1 MTRSTAAPPRSH
13 RAARRLA
20 GLAAVGALMLA
31 PVVPA
36 AAADPVSSA
45 AEFLAGALADGTHMT
60 STSQGQTF
68 TDPGLTADVVI
79 GLTAAGADP
88 AKATAATGW
97 LEQNV
102 ASYVGPGAGKPSTT
116 GDKAG
121 AAYAGAL
128 AKAALVAQVRGLSAA
143 DFGGR
148 DLLAELAAR
157 ESGGRFSD
165 DSTFGDYSNAITQS
179 LALIVQ
185 QRSGKAPSAPAVAA
199 LVGLQCT
206 DGGFRLA
213 FPEQGKQE
221 PCVSDNDATGYA
233 VQALLPISPDQAG
246 KALDYLVK
254 VQQADGGFANTA
266 PAGAKPVI
274 NANTTGLAGAALA
287 AGGRNAQADK
297 AIAFLTGLQQSN
309 GAVAYAAE
317 TTDKTSEP
325 RATSGALLAFAH
337 VNLVTLTAA
346 AAGSPSGASSATVTS
361 SAASA
366 ASVSSAAS
374 AAPTGLPTA
383 SSDAASS
390 PSASSAATTPETTAA
405 SHTGDSADSG
415 SSAAVWWIVGGIVV
429 VLLVVGV
436 VVVARRRSARR

>member
-1 MTRSTAAPPRSH
+1 M
-13 RAARRLA
+13 RRLA

-31 PVVPA
+31 PVIPA

-45 AEFLAGALADGTHMT
+45 AEFLAAALADGTHMT

-88 AKATAATGW
+88 AKAAAATGW

-128 AKAALVAQVRGLSAA
+128 AKAALVAQIRGLSAA

-287 AGGRNAQADK
+287 AGGRSAQADK

-309 GAVAYAAE
+309 GAVAYAAG

-337 VNLVTLTAA
+337 VNLVTLTATA
-346 AAGSPSGASSATVTS
+346 DSPSGAPSASATSSTAPTSSAPSASTGLPAAASSVATPSSTS
-361 SAASA
+361 SAATIPATSM
-366 ASVSSAAS
+366 
-374 AAPTGLPTA
+374 A
-383 SSDAASS
+383 SS
-390 PSASSAATTPETTAA
+390 TAEPA
-405 SHTGDSADSG
+405 GSG
-415 SSAAVWWIVGGIVV
+415 SSSAIWWIVGGIVV

-436 VVVARRRSARR
+436 VVMARRRSARR

>member
-1 MTRSTAAPPRSH
+1 M
-13 RAARRLA
+13 RRLA

-31 PVVPA
+31 PVIPA
-36 AAADPVSSA
+36 AAADPASSA

-88 AKATAATGW
+88 AKAAAATGW

-266 PAGAKPVI
+266 PAGAKPVV

-287 AGGRNAQADK
+287 AGGRSAQADK

-309 GAVAYAAE
+309 GAVAYAAG

-337 VNLVTLTAA
+337 VNLVTLTATA
-346 AAGSPSGASSATVTS
+346 DSPSGAPSASATSSAAPIS

-366 ASVSSAAS
+366 AS
-374 AAPTGLPTA
+374 TGLPA
-383 SSDAASS
+383 AQSSVATPSS
-390 PSASSAATTPETTAA
+390 TSSAATIPATSMASSTAEPA
-405 SHTGDSADSG
+405 GSG
-415 SSAAVWWIVGGIVV
+415 SSSAIWWIVGGIVV

-436 VVVARRRSARR
+436 VVMARRRSARR